1 MEELLGEFTPHAGVY
16 RACTVDKLKGEVG
29 HAAAVLADR

>member
-16 RACTVDKLKGEVG
+16 RACTVDQLQGEVG
-29 HAAAVLADR
+29 YATAVLADC